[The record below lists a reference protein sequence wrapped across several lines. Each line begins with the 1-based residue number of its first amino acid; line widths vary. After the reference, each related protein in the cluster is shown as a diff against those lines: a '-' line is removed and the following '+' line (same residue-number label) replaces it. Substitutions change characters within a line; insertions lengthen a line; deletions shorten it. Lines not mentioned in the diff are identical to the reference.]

1 MSSALEQATAP
12 ASAAPLAVER
22 LVVKLGGRVQQD
34 PRLPGMLAALAAAR
48 PGALCIVHGGG
59 DEISN
64 LQRSMGIEPSFVN
77 GRRVTGTQDIALVRM
92 ALSGTSNKRLVSAL
106 VGAGARA
113 VGISG
118 EDAGLLEARVTEPQ
132 MGRVGRVGKVNTR
145 LIEVLVADGYLP
157 VISPVARDS
166 DSASG
171 DALNVNGDD
180 AAAAIAAAFGA
191 TEILFLADV
200 EGVLED
206 GVVVPRLVG
215 DEARMLVE
223 RGVAVGGMAAKL
235 DAAQAALAEGVG
247 RARIGGLESLGD
259 SALGTQIT
267 LAQATA

>member
-1 MSSALEQATAP
+1 MSAMAERAAAATVEAP
-12 ASAAPLAVER
+12 VAVDR

-64 LQRSMGIEPSFVN
+64 LQRAMGIEPSFVN
-77 GRRVTGTQDIALVRM
+77 GRRVTSTQDITLVRM

-106 VGAGARA
+106 VSAGARA

-118 EDAGLLEARVTEPQ
+118 EDAALLEARVTDPA
-132 MGRVGRVGKVNTR
+132 MGRVGRMEKVNTR
-145 LIEVLVADGYLP
+145 LMDVLVADGYLP

-166 DSASG
+166 DSADG
-171 DALNVNGDD
+171 NALNVNGDD

-191 TEILFLADV
+191 AEILFLADV
-200 EGVLED
+200 DGVLAD
-206 GVVVPRLVG
+206 GVVIPRL
-215 DEARMLVE
+215 DSDQARTLVE

-235 DAAQAALAEGVG
+235 DAAQAALAAGVG